1 MNFNVIAFWRK
12 RMFGNQWKKE
22 LQAKDAELSLL
33 RQLYQGIQTEMIML
47 TIDADFRII
56 DSNANFSRFVGY
68 GPEQLVN
75 RPMSDIVPAYVKNLP
90 CFKNLSEAIRTGHS
104 VRDRYRFLRADGALV
119 WLQAC
124 WQPVVDERGAIR
136 RVQCFGSEITETMNR
151 ARENE
156 DFINALLRSTAVIE
170 FDLSGHVLTANDQFL
185 HGMGYSLERIKGKHH
200 SMFCDPQETHS
211 PDYKQFWERLNRGE
225 FVAGRFKRVDSHGH
239 VVWLEATY
247 NPVHDTQDKLYKVVK
262 FATVITDQVNR
273 EDEVNEAAG
282 IAYGIS
288 QQTDTT
294 AQRGAQVVTD
304 TVQTMQRIS
313 EQMGSASEGIEALG
327 KQSVLISTMVQ
338 TIGSIAQQTNLLA
351 LNAAIEA
358 ARAGEQGRGFAV
370 VADEVRQLASRTS
383 KATEEIVGVVQE
395 NQKLVDAAVRDMAS
409 SRQQAEA
416 GLELAN
422 QAGDVIVEIRQ
433 GAKQV
438 LGAVERFAS
447 QLK

>member
-1 MNFNVIAFWRK
+1 
-12 RMFGNQWKKE
+12 MFGNQWKKE

-33 RQLYQGIQTEMIML
+33 RQLYKGIDNEMITL
-47 TIDADFRII
+47 TVDPNFRII
-56 DSNANFSRFVGY
+56 DCNANFSRFVGY
-68 GPEQLVN
+68 SREHLNG
-75 RPMSDIVPAYVKNLP
+75 RPLIEIVPAYVKNLP
-90 CFKNLSEAIRTGHS
+90 CFKNLTESARSGTPVS
-104 VRDRYRFLRADGALV
+104 DRYRFLRADGALV
-119 WLQAC
+119 WIQAC
-124 WQPVVDERGAIR
+124 WTPVVDERGAVQRI
-136 RVQCFGSEITETMNR
+136 QCFGSEITATIDR

-170 FDLSGHVLTANDQFL
+170 FDLAGNVLTANDQFL
-185 HGMGYSLERIKGKHH
+185 HGMGYSLDRIKGKHH
-200 SMFCDPQETHS
+200 SMFCDSQETHS
-211 PDYKQFWERLNRGE
+211 IEYKQFWERLNRGE
-225 FVAGRFKRVDSHGH
+225 FVAGRFKRIDSHGR

-262 FATVITDQVNR
+262 FATVITDQVSR
-273 EDEVNEAAG
+273 EEEVNDAAG

-304 TVQTMQRIS
+304 TVKTMQRIS

>member
-1 MNFNVIAFWRK
+1 
-12 RMFGNQWKKE
+12 MFGSRLKKE
-22 LQAKDAELSLL
+22 LQTKDAELSLL

-47 TIDADFRII
+47 TVDPEYRII
-56 DSNANFSRFVGY
+56 DCNANFTRFVGY
-68 GPEQLVN
+68 SVEQLSN
-75 RPMSDIVPAYVKNLP
+75 RPMSDIVPPYVKTLP
-90 CFKNLSEAIRTGHS
+90 CFKNLRESVRTGGS

-119 WLQAC
+119 WIQAC
-124 WQPVVDERGAIR
+124 WQPVVDESGVVR
-136 RVQCFGSEITETMNR
+136 RIQCFGTEITETMNR

-170 FDLSGHVLTANDQFL
+170 FDLSGNVLTANDQFL
-185 HGMGYSLERIKGKHH
+185 QAMGYGLERIKGKHH
-200 SMFCDPQETHS
+200 SLFCDPQETHT
-211 PDYKQFWERLNRGE
+211 PQYKQFWERLNRGE
-225 FVAGRFKRVDSHGH
+225 FVAGRFKRIDSHGR

-273 EDEVNEAAG
+273 EEEVNDAAG

-313 EQMGSASEGIEALG
+313 EEMTSASQGIEALG

-383 KATEEIVGVVQE
+383 SATEEIVGVVQE

-409 SRQQAEA
+409 SRTQAEA

-422 QAGDVIVEIRQ
+422 EAGEVIVEIRQ

-438 LGAVERFAS
+438 LAAVERFAS

>member
-1 MNFNVIAFWRK
+1 
-12 RMFGNQWKKE
+12 MFCSRLKKE
-22 LQAKDAELSLL
+22 LVAKDAELSLL
-33 RQLYQGIQTEMIML
+33 RQLYHGIQTEMIKL
-47 TIDADFRII
+47 TVDSQYRII
-56 DSNANFSRFVGY
+56 DFNANFASFVGY
-68 GPEQLVN
+68 GQEQLSN
-75 RPMSDIVPAYVKNLP
+75 RPMSEIVPSYVKTLP
-90 CFKNLSEAIRTGHS
+90 CFRNLQEAMRTGRS
-104 VRDRYRFLRADGALV
+104 VRDRYRFVRSDGALV
-119 WLQAC
+119 WMQAC
-124 WQPVVDERGAIR
+124 WLPVVDDKGVVTEM
-136 RVQCFGSEITETMNR
+136 QCFGSEITESMNR

-170 FDLSGHVLTANDQFL
+170 FDLNGTVLNANDQFL
-185 HGMGYSLERIKGKHH
+185 QAMGYGLDRIKGKHH
-200 SMFCDPQETHS
+200 SMFCESQETNS
-211 PDYKQFWERLNRGE
+211 IQYKQFWERLNRGE
-225 FVAGRFKRVDSHGH
+225 FVAGRFKRVDSHGR

-247 NPVHDTQDKLYKVVK
+247 NPVHDTHEKLYKVVK

-273 EDEVNEAAG
+273 EEEVNDAAG

-313 EQMGSASEGIEALG
+313 EEMSSASQGIEALG

-383 KATEEIVGVVQE
+383 NATEEIVGVVQE

-409 SRQQAEA
+409 SRVQAET

-422 QAGDVIVEIRQ
+422 QAGEVMVEIRQ
-433 GAKQV
+433 GANQV
-438 LGAVERFAS
+438 LAAVQRFAS

>member
-1 MNFNVIAFWRK
+1 
-12 RMFGNQWKKE
+12 MFGSRLKKE
-22 LQAKDAELSLL
+22 LVAKDAELSLL
-33 RQLYQGIQTEMIML
+33 RQLYHGIQTEMIKL
-47 TIDADFRII
+47 TVDTQYRIMDF
-56 DSNANFSRFVGY
+56 NANFASFVGY
-68 GPEQLVN
+68 GQEQLSA
-75 RPMSDIVPAYVKNLP
+75 RPMSEIVPSYVKTLP
-90 CFKNLSEAIRTGHS
+90 CFRNLQEAMRTGRS
-104 VRDRYRFLRADGALV
+104 VRDRYRFIRSDGALV
-119 WLQAC
+119 WMQAC
-124 WQPVVDERGAIR
+124 WLPVVDDKG
-136 RVQCFGSEITETMNR
+136 VVTQMQCFGSEITESMNR

-170 FDLSGHVLTANDQFL
+170 FDLNGTVLNANDQFL
-185 HGMGYSLERIKGKHH
+185 QAMGYSLDRIKGKHH
-200 SMFCDPQETHS
+200 SLFCESQETHS
-211 PDYKQFWERLNRGE
+211 IQYKQFWERLNRGE
-225 FVAGRFKRVDSHGH
+225 FVAGRFKRVDSHGR

-247 NPVHDTQDKLYKVVK
+247 NPVHDTQEKLYKVVK

-273 EDEVNEAAG
+273 EEEVNDAAG

-313 EQMGSASEGIEALG
+313 EEMSSASEGIEALG

-383 KATEEIVGVVQE
+383 NATEEIVGVVQE

-409 SRQQAEA
+409 SRGQAET

-422 QAGDVIVEIRQ
+422 QAGEVMVEIRQ
-433 GAKQV
+433 GANQV
-438 LGAVERFAS
+438 LAAVERFAS

>member
-1 MNFNVIAFWRK
+1 
-12 RMFGNQWKKE
+12 MFGNRFKKE
-22 LQAKDAELSLL
+22 LHEKDVELSLYK
-33 RQLYQGIQTEMIML
+33 QLQQGIQAEMIML
-47 TIDADFRII
+47 TIDPERRII
-56 DSNANFSRFVGY
+56 DLNDNFARFVGY
-68 GPEQLVN
+68 SSEHLKG
-75 RPMSDIVPAYVKNLP
+75 RPLSDIVPAYVKDLP
-90 CFKNLSEAIRTGHS
+90 CFKNLSAAIKSGNS
-104 VRDRYRFLRADGALV
+104 VHDRYRFLRNDGALV
-119 WLQAC
+119 WIQAC
-124 WQPVVDERGAIR
+124 WKPITDERGVVSHI
-136 RVQCFGSEITETMNR
+136 QCIGSEVTESMNR

-170 FDLSGHVLTANDQFL
+170 FDLQGHVLTANQQFL
-185 HGMGYSLERIKGKHH
+185 GAMSYSLDRIKGQHH
-200 SMFCDPQETHS
+200 RIFCEPQETSS
-211 PDYKQFWERLNRGE
+211 PDYTRFWERLNRGE
-225 FVAGRFKRVDSHGH
+225 FVAGRFKRVDSHGR

-247 NPVHDTQDKLYKVVK
+247 NPVHDTQNRLYKVVK

-273 EDEVNEAAG
+273 EEEVNDAADT
-282 IAYGIS
+282 AFSIS
-288 QQTDTT
+288 QRTDTT
-294 AQRGAQVVTD
+294 AQRGAQVVSD

-313 EQMGSASEGIEALG
+313 EEMSSASEGIEALG

-383 KATEEIVGVVQE
+383 KATEEIVGVVQD

-409 SRQQAEA
+409 SRTQAEA

-447 QLK
+447 QLQ

>member
-1 MNFNVIAFWRK
+1 
-12 RMFGNQWKKE
+12 MFGKRLKME
-22 LQAKDAELSLL
+22 LQAKEAELSLL
-33 RQLYQGIQTEMIML
+33 RQLHHGIEAEMIML
-47 TIDADFRII
+47 AIDPERRIV
-56 DSNANFSRFVGY
+56 DVNENFARFVDY
-68 GPEQLVN
+68 PAEQLNN
-75 RPMSDIVPAYVKNLP
+75 RPLGEIVPAYVKDLP
-90 CFKNLSEAIRTGHS
+90 CFKNLSAAIKSGNS
-104 VRDRYRFLRADGALV
+104 VHDRYRFLRSDGQLV
-119 WLQAC
+119 WIQAS
-124 WQPVVDERGAIR
+124 WTPITDERGV
-136 RVQCFGSEITETMNR
+136 VQRIQCIGSEVTESMNK

-170 FDLSGHVLTANDQFL
+170 FDLKGNVLNANEQFL
-185 HGMGYSLERIKGKHH
+185 NAMGYTLERIRGKHH
-200 SMFCDPQETHS
+200 SLFCDHQESSS
-211 PDYKQFWERLNRGE
+211 PDYTRFWERLNRGE
-225 FVAGRFKRVDSHGH
+225 FVAGRFKRVDSHGRE
-239 VVWLEATY
+239 VWLEATY
-247 NPVHDTQDKLYKVVK
+247 NPVHDTQNRLYKVVK
-262 FATVITDQVNR
+262 FATVVTDQVSR
-273 EDEVNEAAG
+273 EQEVNEAAG

-313 EQMGSASEGIEALG
+313 EEMGSASEGIEALG

-383 KATEEIVGVVQE
+383 KATEEIVGVVQD

-409 SRQQAEA
+409 SRAQAEA

-422 QAGDVIVEIRQ
+422 QAGDVIVDIRQ

-438 LGAVERFAS
+438 LGAVERFAR
-447 QLK
+447 QLQ

>member
-1 MNFNVIAFWRK
+1 
-12 RMFGNQWKKE
+12 MFGKQWKKE

-33 RQLYQGIQTEMIML
+33 RQLCKGIDSEMITL
-47 TIDADFRII
+47 TIDPDFRII
-56 DSNANFSRFVGY
+56 DANANFSRFIGHT
-68 GPEQLVN
+68 PEQLVN
-75 RPMSDIVPAYVKNLP
+75 RSMNDILPAYVKNLP
-90 CFKNLSEAIRTGHS
+90 CFKKLIEAIRTGKS
-104 VRDRYRFLRADGALV
+104 ISDRYRFLGADGALV
-119 WLQAC
+119 WTRAC
-124 WQPVVDERGAIR
+124 WQPVVDERGVVC
-136 RVQCFGSEITETMNR
+136 RVHCFGTDITDAMNS

-170 FDLSGHVLTANDQFL
+170 FDLGGHVLTANDQFL
-185 HGMGYSLERIKGKHH
+185 HGMGYSLDRIKGKHH
-200 SMFCDPQETHS
+200 SMFCDAQETHS
-211 PDYKQFWERLNRGE
+211 ADYKQFWERLNRGE
-225 FVAGRFKRVDSHGH
+225 FVAGRFKRIDSHGR

-262 FATVITDQVNR
+262 FATVVTDQVNR
-273 EDEVNEAAG
+273 EEEVNDAAG

-304 TVQTMQRIS
+304 TVKTMQRIS
-313 EQMGSASEGIEALG
+313 EQVGSASEGIEALG

>member
-1 MNFNVIAFWRK
+1 
-12 RMFGNQWKKE
+12 MFGNQWKKE

-33 RQLYQGIQTEMIML
+33 RQMYQGIEAEMIML
-47 TIDADFRII
+47 SVDPDFRII
-56 DSNANFSRFVGY
+56 DCNANFSRLIGY
-68 GPEQLVN
+68 SPEQLN
-75 RPMSDIVPAYVKNLP
+75 SRFMHDFVPDYVKNLP
-90 CFKNLSEAIRTGHS
+90 CYKELSNVVRTGGS
-104 VRDRYRFLRADGALV
+104 IRDRYRFLRCDGALV
-119 WLQAC
+119 WIRASWQAIR
-124 WQPVVDERGAIR
+124 DERGVVQ
-136 RVQCFGSEITETMNR
+136 RVQCVGMDVTDAMNQ

-156 DFINALLRSTAVIE
+156 DFIKALLRSTAVIE
-170 FDLSGHVLTANDQFL
+170 FDLGGHVLMANDQFL
-185 HGMGYSLERIKGKHH
+185 HGMGYTLDRIKGKHH
-200 SMFCDPQETHS
+200 SLFCDPQETNS
-211 PDYKQFWERLNRGE
+211 LDYKQFWERLNRGE
-225 FVAGRFKRVDSHGH
+225 FVAGRFKRIDSHGR

-273 EDEVNEAAG
+273 EEEVNDAAG

-313 EQMGSASEGIEALG
+313 EQMASASEGIEALG

-395 NQKLVDAAVRDMAS
+395 NQKLVDAAVRDMGS

>member
-1 MNFNVIAFWRK
+1 MS
-12 RMFGNQWKKE
+12 MFGNKWKKE

-33 RQLYQGIQTEMIML
+33 RQLYHGIETEMIML

-56 DSNANFSRFVGY
+56 DFNGNFSRFIGY
-68 GPEQLVN
+68 GPEQLTN
-75 RPMSDIVPAYVKNLP
+75 HPMSDIVPAYVKNLP
-90 CFKNLSEAIRTGHS
+90 CFKNLREAARTGNS
-104 VRDRYRFLRADGALV
+104 LRDRYRFLRPDGALV

-124 WQPVVDERGAIR
+124 WQPVVDERGVVSRI
-136 RVQCFGSEITETMNR
+136 QCIGSEITETMNR

-200 SMFCDPQETHS
+200 SMFCESQETHS
-211 PDYKQFWERLNRGE
+211 ADYKQFWERLNRGE
-225 FVAGRFKRVDSHGH
+225 FVAGRFKRIDSHGR

-262 FATVITDQVNR
+262 FATVVTDQVNR
-273 EDEVNEAAG
+273 EEEVNDAAG

-327 KQSVLISTMVQ
+327 KQSILISTMVQ